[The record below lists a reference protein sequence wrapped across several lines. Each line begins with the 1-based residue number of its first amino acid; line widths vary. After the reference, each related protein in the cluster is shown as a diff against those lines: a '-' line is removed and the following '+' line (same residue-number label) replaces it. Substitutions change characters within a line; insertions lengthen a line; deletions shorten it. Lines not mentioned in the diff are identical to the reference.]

1 LKGKVILVKVDGD
14 KHRDLCQMYQVSVYP
29 ADVFVDPQGRVLRTS
44 TGMAS
49 LGEYISQAQ
58 QVGTRYQ
65 QSRQLLQ
72 ARQEAGNSPAR
83 YSSME
88 VKLGPAAPF
97 PESLWKT
104 TPAAQHL
111 QVEQEP
117 TQDRSPEVVFVAL
130 DGYCPVK
137 LKQARQWIRGQTAIV
152 VEYQQQQYRLSGKL
166 EQKEFE
172 KNPELFA
179 PQLLGCDPVII
190 WETDRALPGKTE
202 FAAYFKDQL
211 YLFTSQQNRE
221 MFRIDPERFLNI
233 KHVLAP
239 RDVEASLIR

>member
-1 LKGKVILVKVDGD
+1 MD
-14 KHRDLCQMYQVSVYP
+14 
-29 ADVFVDPQGRVLRTS
+29 
-44 TGMAS
+44 
-49 LGEYISQAQ
+49 
-58 QVGTRYQ
+58 
-65 QSRQLLQ
+65 
-72 ARQEAGNSPAR
+72 
-83 YSSME
+83 

-97 PESLWKT
+97 PESLWKH
-104 TPAAQHL
+104 TPIEKQIDL
-111 QVEQEP
+111 QVGSE
-117 TQDRSPEVVFVAL
+117 TAHDSSPQVVFVAL

-137 LKQARQWIRGQTAIV
+137 LKQARQWIKGQNEIH
-152 VEYQQQQYRLSGKL
+152 VEYQQQQYRLSG
-166 EQKEFE
+166 QKERQEFE
-172 KNPELFA
+172 QHPELFA
-179 PQLLGCDPVII
+179 PQLLGCDPVIM